1 MSSRLTYEELLK
13 KVKQHEDTLTQLVR
27 IVASTNH
34 RITEIQVKQETMEKS
49 VIK

>member
-49 VIK
+49 VVK